1 MSGQEPESVDVPETK
16 NPPPPPSEDDEASG
30 GKRSRWMSH
39 VMKTKRAH
47 KGKSLKQVL
56 KMASKSYKGGSAL
69 TPAPANGQTA
79 GRRRRSTRKS
89 RKGKKGSRKH

>member
-1 MSGQEPESVDVPETK
+1 MEGEEIKKEELD
-16 NPPPPPSEDDEASG
+16 G
-30 GKRSRWMSH
+30 GKRSRWMAH
-39 VMKTKRAH
+39 VKKTMRAH

-56 KMASKSYKGGSAL
+56 KMAAKSYKGGADEGMMGGAPPLS
-69 TPAPANGQTA
+69 PASVTG

>member
-1 MSGQEPESVDVPETK
+1 MEGDETT
-16 NPPPPPSEDDEASG
+16 G
-30 GKRSRWMSH
+30 GKRSKWMQH
-39 VMKTKRAH
+39 VMKTKRAN

-56 KMASKSYKGGSAL
+56 KMASKTYKGGADETEDKIMQGGGGGVASTAL
-69 TPAPANGQTA
+69 PLSQSG